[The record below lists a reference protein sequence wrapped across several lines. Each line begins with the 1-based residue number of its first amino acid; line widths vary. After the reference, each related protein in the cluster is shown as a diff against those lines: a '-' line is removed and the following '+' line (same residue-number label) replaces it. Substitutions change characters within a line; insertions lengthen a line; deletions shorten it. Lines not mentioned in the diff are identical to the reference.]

1 MGKEGKGKDEFY
13 LDVKDPEIATL
24 DKKTGMLTG
33 LVEGETTVSFFK
45 LFDYELVFDIKM
57 YILLYLKSLTM
68 IFFCSISSLSRTR
81 MVKLS
86 KANLSGF
93 ADQRD

>member
-13 LDVKDPEIATL
+13 LDVKDPEIAIL

-45 LFDYELVFDIKM
+45 SFDDELVFDIKM

-68 IFFCSISSLSRTR
+68 IYFVRLA
-81 MVKLS
+81 LYQ
-86 KANLSGF
+86 G
-93 ADQRD
+93 QGW

>member
-33 LVEGETTVSFFK
+33 LVEGETTVRFFK
-45 LFDYELVFDIKM
+45 LFDEELIFDININV
-57 YILLYLKSLTM
+57 YITTFGISNIDFLL
-68 IFFCSISSLSRTR
+68 
-81 MVKLS
+81 
-86 KANLSGF
+86 
-93 ADQRD
+93 D

>member
-33 LVEGETTVSFFK
+33 LVEGETTVSFF
-45 LFDYELVFDIKM
+45 
-57 YILLYLKSLTM
+57 
-68 IFFCSISSLSRTR
+68 SSHF
-81 MVKLS
+81 MK
-86 KANLSGF
+86 N
-93 ADQRD
+93 

>member
-57 YILLYLKSLTM
+57 YIFPYLKSLTL
-68 IFFCSISSLSRTR
+68 IFFARLA
-81 MVKLS
+81 VYQ
-86 KANLSGF
+86 G
-93 ADQRD
+93 QRW

>member
-45 LFDYELVFDIKM
+45 LFDYELVFDINN
-57 YILLYLKSLTM
+57 
-68 IFFCSISSLSRTR
+68 F
-81 MVKLS
+81 
-86 KANLSGF
+86 
-93 ADQRD
+93 

>member
-45 LFDYELVFDIKM
+45 LFDYELVFDIN
-57 YILLYLKSLTM
+57 IS
-68 IFFCSISSLSRTR
+68 IFGIFHDDF
-81 MVKLS
+81 
-86 KANLSGF
+86 F
-93 ADQRD
+93 ARLAVYQGQGW

>member
-57 YILLYLKSLTM
+57 YILLYLESLTM
-68 IFFCSISSLSRTR
+68 IFFARLA
-81 MVKLS
+81 VYQ
-86 KANLSGF
+86 G
-93 ADQRD
+93 QGW

>member
-57 YILLYLKSLTM
+57 YILLYLESLTM
-68 IFFCSISSLSRTR
+68 IFFSRLA
-81 MVKLS
+81 VYQ
-86 KANLSGF
+86 G
-93 ADQRD
+93 QGW

>member
-57 YILLYLKSLTM
+57 YILLYLESLTM
-68 IFFCSISSLSRTR
+68 IFFL
-81 MVKLS
+81 
-86 KANLSGF
+86 
-93 ADQRD
+93 D

>member
-24 DKKTGMLTG
+24 DRKTGMLTG

-45 LFDYELVFDIKM
+45 PFDQELIFDMKINI
-57 YILLYLKSLTM
+57 YIT
-68 IFFCSISSLSRTR
+68 IFEISHIDF
-81 MVKLS
+81 
-86 KANLSGF
+86 F
-93 ADQRD
+93 ARLAVYQGQRW

>member
-1 MGKEGKGKDEFY
+1 MHIVNTSEVVMGKEGKGKDEFY

-45 LFDYELVFDIKM
+45 SFDEELIFEINISKCIYF
-57 YILLYLKSLTM
+57 YI
-68 IFFCSISSLSRTR
+68 
-81 MVKLS
+81 
-86 KANLSGF
+86 
-93 ADQRD
+93 

>member
-1 MGKEGKGKDEFY
+1 MHIVNTSEVVMGKEGKGKDEFY

-45 LFDYELVFDIKM
+45 SFDEELMFEINM
-57 YILLYLKSLTM
+57 YILLYLESLMM
-68 IFFCSISSLSRTR
+68 IFFARLA
-81 MVKLS
+81 VYQ
-86 KANLSGF
+86 G
-93 ADQRD
+93 QGW

>member
-1 MGKEGKGKDEFY
+1 MHIVNTSEVVMGKEGKGKDEFY

-45 LFDYELVFDIKM
+45 SFDEELIFEIKM
-57 YILLYLKSLTM
+57 YILLYLESLTM
-68 IFFCSISSLSRTR
+68 IFFSRLA
-81 MVKLS
+81 VYQ
-86 KANLSGF
+86 G
-93 ADQRD
+93 QGW

>member
-1 MGKEGKGKDEFY
+1 MHIVNTSEVVMGKEGKGKDEFY

-45 LFDYELVFDIKM
+45 SFDEEL
-57 YILLYLKSLTM
+57 
-68 IFFCSISSLSRTR
+68 IFEINNF
-81 MVKLS
+81 
-86 KANLSGF
+86 
-93 ADQRD
+93 

>member
-68 IFFCSISSLSRTR
+68 ICVVRLA
-81 MVKLS
+81 LYQ
-86 KANLSGF
+86 G
-93 ADQRD
+93 QGW

>member
-45 LFDYELVFDIKM
+45 LFDYELVFDINLNVH
-57 YILLYLKSLTM
+57 ITIFEISHDDFLL
-68 IFFCSISSLSRTR
+68 
-81 MVKLS
+81 
-86 KANLSGF
+86 
-93 ADQRD
+93 D

>member
-1 MGKEGKGKDEFY
+1 MHIVNTSEVVMGKEGKGKDEFY

-45 LFDYELVFDIKM
+45 SFDEELIFEIKM
-57 YILLYLKSLTM
+57 YILLYLESLTM
-68 IFFCSISSLSRTR
+68 IFFARLA
-81 MVKLS
+81 VYQ
-86 KANLSGF
+86 G
-93 ADQRD
+93 QGW